1 LIRLTSMGLTVL
13 ATPDELRSA
22 RDAWDRVHHFTV
34 PDLLDPPLYAMI
46 ARALEQT
53 PFVDRTHKGIGTELC
68 AGGSRALD
76 VLQFLANDPRL
87 FAMVGEL
94 TGAGPIRS
102 FEGRVYRHVPGTE
115 HHDSWHD
122 DVSGTRL
129 VALSI
134 NLGAEPYQG
143 GVLQIRERA
152 SGCVVAEVENTRPG
166 GGVLF
171 RIAEHLQHR
180 ITPVTGGVA
189 KTAYA
194 GWFRERP
201 DFRDV
206 VAGRARF

>member
-1 LIRLTSMGLTVL
+1 MIRLTRTGLTLL
-13 ATPDELRSA
+13 ATPAELQSA
-22 RDAWDRVHHFTV
+22 RGAWSRVHHVTL
-34 PDLLDPPLYAMI
+34 PDLLDPALFAMI
-46 ARALEQT
+46 ARGLEQT
-53 PFVDRTHKGIGTELC
+53 PFVERTHKGIGTELC
-68 AGGSRALD
+68 AGGGRVLG
-76 VLQFLANDPRL
+76 VLQFLTNDPRL

-94 TGAGPIRS
+94 TGAGPIGC
-102 FEGRVYRHVPGTE
+102 FEGRVYRQVPGTD

-122 DVSGTRL
+122 DVSGTRI

-152 SGCVVAEVENTRPG
+152 SGRVVAEVENTRPG

-180 ITPVTGGVA
+180 ITPVTGGIA

-194 GWFRERP
+194 GWFREQP

-206 VAGRARF
+206 LAGRATF